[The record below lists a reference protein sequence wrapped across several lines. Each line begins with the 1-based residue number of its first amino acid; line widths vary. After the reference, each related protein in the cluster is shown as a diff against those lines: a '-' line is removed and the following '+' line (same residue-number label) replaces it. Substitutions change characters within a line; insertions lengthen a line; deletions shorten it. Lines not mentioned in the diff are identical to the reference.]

1 MLKRKI
7 YLILLPLLVGFLIS
21 QAVSAIGDLP
31 GSENSPVITKSYA
44 DKVFQPLRDQIGL
57 LQAEVTEL
65 KEAADKPMFIDLPL
79 THWAYND
86 VKYMV
91 DHQIMSGLGGDKF
104 GPNVPGRRVD
114 MAVSLVKALNLPL
127 TGEQSKFKDVPQ
139 TASSYVYVAAAQKAG
154 IISGFPGGYFKPND
168 SVTRGQAAAML
179 VRAYSLQ
186 RTGTAKDFKDVPKTY
201 WAYDVIQKLADNNIS
216 KGFEDQTFRP
226 SLLVRRA
233 EIAVLLAKA
242 MDPARRN

>member
-21 QAVSAIGDLP
+21 QAVSAAGDLP

-44 DKVFQPLRDQIGL
+44 EKVLQPLRDQVGS
-57 LQAEVTEL
+57 LQAEVMEL

-86 VKYMV
+86 VKYMI
-91 DHQIMSGLGGDKF
+91 DHQIMSGLGAEKF
-104 GPNVPGRRVD
+104 GPDIPARRVD
-114 MAVSLVKALNLPL
+114 MAVSLVKALRLPL
-127 TGEQSKFKDVPQ
+127 TGAQSKFKDVPQ
-139 TASSYVYVAAAQKAG
+139 STWSYVYVAAAQKAG

-168 SVTRGQAAAML
+168 YVTRGQAAAML
-179 VRAYSLQ
+179 TKAYSLQ
-186 RTGTAKDFKDVPKTY
+186 LTGNAGDFTDVPKTY
-201 WAYDVIQKLADNNIS
+201 WAYEVIQKLADNNIS
-216 KGFEDQTFRP
+216 KGFEDKTFRP
-226 SLLVRRA
+226 SILVRRA
-233 EIAVLLAKA
+233 EVAVLLAKA